1 MFKLKRL
8 CELCCIVIGTALFV
22 DILCSI
28 SFSFRF
34 FFFEGGGLGYHTW
47 LWCDSLS
54 LTVNLGRFYRPNII
68 NKMEGL
74 SDLRCGIRL

>member
-34 FFFEGGGLGYHTW
+34 FFFFFLGGGGAWDTTPGFGAIHYLLLSIW
-47 LWCDSLS
+47 VDS
-54 LTVNLGRFYRPNII
+54 TDQI
-68 NKMEGL
+68 
-74 SDLRCGIRL
+74 